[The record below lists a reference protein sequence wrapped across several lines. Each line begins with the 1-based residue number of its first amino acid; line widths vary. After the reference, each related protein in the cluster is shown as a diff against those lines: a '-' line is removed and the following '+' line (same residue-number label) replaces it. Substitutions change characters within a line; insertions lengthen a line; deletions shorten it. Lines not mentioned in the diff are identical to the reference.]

1 MMRSLIL
8 LLCFVTNLFAQKLD
22 ANEIL
27 NKVVEKFERVKDYEV
42 DLTITTDLQMV
53 KMPEMKLKIFFKQPD
68 KLKISSKGFA
78 MVPKDGVNLNPLK
91 FLKGDYSTVYVK
103 NEKDEEDEKI
113 NLDVIKIIP
122 LSDTADYILST
133 IWVDRENHL
142 VKKLESVTRR
152 GINVT
157 SKFYYKNT
165 SYALPSKVVINLNEG
180 SADKSKKEE
189 EKSFRQSLSGKVVLT
204 YSDYKIN
211 QGLKDEFFK

>member
-1 MMRSLIL
+1 MRIAIL
-8 LLCFVTNLFAQKLD
+8 FLCLLVNVFAQKMD
-22 ANEIL
+22 ANKIL
-27 NKVVEKFERVKDYEV
+27 NKVVEKFEKVKDYEV

-91 FLKGDYSTVYVK
+91 FLKGDYSAVYVK
-103 NEKDEEDEKI
+103 NEKDEEDDKI

-122 LSDTADYILST
+122 LNDTADYILST
-133 IWVDRENHL
+133 IWVDNENHL
-142 VKKLESVTRR
+142 VKKLETVTRR
-152 GINVT
+152 GINII

-165 SYALPSKVVINLNEG
+165 SYGLPSKVVISFNQSGAE
-180 SADKSKKEE
+180 KSKREGEE
-189 EKSFRQSLSGKVVLT
+189 SFRQSLNGNVVLT